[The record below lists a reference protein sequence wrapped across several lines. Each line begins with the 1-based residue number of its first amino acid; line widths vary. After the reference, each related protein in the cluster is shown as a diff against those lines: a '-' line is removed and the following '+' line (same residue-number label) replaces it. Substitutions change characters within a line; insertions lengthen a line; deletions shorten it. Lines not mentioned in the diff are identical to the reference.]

1 MIEVAGLMV
10 RVVSLGEITG
20 VAGEAKRRSLRIS
33 TAMAGLALEADVGA
47 FERKSGERVIVA
59 MRVDRNPSGSAM
71 ATGTGVSQAV
81 SHVIGIGRAG
91 VRHLVAGVTIIGS
104 IGIACA
110 MAGLAFEINVGAGDR
125 ESGLVMIEF
134 GRLPRRSSVALD
146 AIVAEVGGFV
156 IGVVGGG
163 KISAVTRVAIS
174 RCADITA
181 AVATLAIQ
189 SSMRTCEGKVGGIM
203 VEICRLPGIEVV
215 TSAAVMIEVPCR
227 MVRLFGLRKCGVMTA
242 ITISGSSCI
251 GIAVAILT
259 LDRLVGT
266 LESK

>member
-163 KISAVTRVAIS
+163 KISPVTGVAIG

-189 SSMRTCEGKVGGIM
+189 STMRTGESKIGGIM
-203 VEICRLPGIEVV
+203 VESRRLPGIEVV
-215 TSAAVMIEVPCR
+215 TGAAVMVEVPSR
-227 MVRLFGLRKCGVMTA
+227 MVGLFGLRKSGVMTA
-242 ITISGSSCI
+242 IAIGGSSCI